1 MCTGPDNNYS
11 WYSFGQTSF
20 NKYWRDKTLSMLTCT
35 PISEI
40 SYVTRVLIKLVYI
53 VKVSQPSSPFDGVE
67 ASLAES
73 MAFFCLYRAPEEVL
87 TVNAS

>member
-1 MCTGPDNNYS
+1 MHS
-11 WYSFGQTSF
+11 
-20 NKYWRDKTLSMLTCT
+20 
-35 PISEI
+35 ISEI

-53 VKVSQPSSPFDGVE
+53 VSQPSSPFDGVE

-73 MAFFCLYRAPEEVL
+73 MAFLCLYGAPEEVL